1 MDFLVLAFSDLFT
14 WPGAEIVRSWLFLD
28 ESTRENESIPF
39 FHFPLSSMLF
49 FIHFLNTNVLFLIP
63 PFILFSIVLFL
74 NKHSFSLIINFL
86 LFSNLLYMFT
96 DYFFL
101 FIIIFF
107 FFFFFFFV
115 SLSFSFFFNFVEN
128 IFLILFS
135 FLIANSSWNTLYNY
149 SKSMFM
155 YHQNFIFSFGFIY
168 LKILYD
174 IMFQNNQF
182 VQD

>member
-1 MDFLVLAFSDLFT
+1 MDVFIFFCFSFFCSFFNVNECSRIESSDMKRKRLLFFRFYPT
-14 WPGAEIVRSWLFLD
+14 VNGQWTSSYWHFQTYSRDQAQKQCAHGCFQTSR
-28 ESTRENESIPF
+28 RENESIPF

-74 NKHSFSLIINFL
+74 NKLSFSLIINFL

-96 DYFFL
+96 DYFLL

-115 SLSFSFFFNFVEN
+115 SLSFSFFFQ
-128 IFLILFS
+128 LR
-135 FLIANSSWNTLYNY
+135 
-149 SKSMFM
+149 
-155 YHQNFIFSFGFIY
+155 
-168 LKILYD
+168 
-174 IMFQNNQF
+174 
-182 VQD
+182 